1 MTTKAVQIK
10 MVSAAT
16 AMLLKFVMPSL
27 SKLLPLCFLALSTFA
42 ATTSANAQNLPPEID
57 AALSRARIPKDAI
70 SLYVVDAS
78 ASSTPPLLSHRANV
92 PMNPAS
98 VMKLVT
104 SVAALD
110 LLGPAYTWQTQ
121 VLIDP
126 SSKDGSI
133 KDGVL
138 RNFFKC

>member
-1 MTTKAVQIK
+1 MTTNAVQMK
-10 MVSAAT
+10 MVMAAA
-16 AMLLKFVMPSL
+16 AMPIVRELKFVMLSL
-27 SKLLPLCFLALSTFA
+27 SKLLPLCFLALSTL
-42 ATTSANAQNLPPEID
+42 TANFGASAQNLPPEID

-78 ASSTPPLLSHRANV
+78 ASNAPPLISHRASV

-121 VLIDP
+121 VLMAQDNQI
-126 SSKDGSI
+126 
-133 KDGVL
+133 L
-138 RNFFKC
+138 L